1 MNLFSQW
8 GGVVINSAGSSVRVS
23 RVATTSV
30 SDVNY
35 PVPVCRQNPSS
46 KILQTLLLKDRSE
59 EYLTR

>member
-30 SDVNY
+30 GDVNY
-35 PVPVCRQNPSS
+35 PNACVPPKPLKQNITNPAVK
-46 KILQTLLLKDRSE
+46 KIEVKNT
-59 EYLTR
+59 